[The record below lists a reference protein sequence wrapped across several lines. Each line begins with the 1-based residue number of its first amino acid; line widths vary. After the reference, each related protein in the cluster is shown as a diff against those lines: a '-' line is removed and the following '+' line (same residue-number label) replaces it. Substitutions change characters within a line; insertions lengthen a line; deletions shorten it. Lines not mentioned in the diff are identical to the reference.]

1 MSPEWISALVALAV
15 FVFMLVGALFNKIGG
30 VGSDMANLKTHVAD
44 IKTHVAENY
53 ATKDEMKDLA
63 QRVERQIETGFDRMI
78 EILKKGNN

>member
-1 MSPEWISALVALAV
+1 MSPEWISALVALAL
-15 FVFMLVGALFNKIGG
+15 LVVTLIGALINKIGG
-30 VGSDMANLKTHVAD
+30 LGSEVANL
-44 IKTHVAENY
+44 KTHVAENY

>member
-15 FVFMLVGALFNKIGG
+15 FIFMLVGALINKIGS
-30 VGSDMANLKTHVAD
+30 VGSDVANL
-44 IKTHVAENY
+44 KTHVAENY

-78 EILKKGNN
+78 EILKKR